1 MNRYLFIVLAFC
13 ISIIMAQE
21 ESSVQSAAR
30 PFDLDIVNPVQ
41 LASSDSRSVDFQ
53 QNYLPA
59 FQQFITTNLGETSV
73 FEDAQLFNIDP
84 TELVLKSDHD
94 SRVYFI
100 SEGAGFRNTLGFNT
114 NGESGINE
122 SSQLIFPD
130 ASAGGSRTN
139 STPLQEGDFV
149 ELGTIEEGTQLDF
162 FLIANGAS
170 GGSNVFST
178 ENNPDGLQH
187 MIAFV
192 PPGSPYLLVGF
203 EDLLGGGDLDY
214 NDILFAV
221 DIGKEN
227 LDSIV
232 GAPEPGTTIIFIAF
246 FLVFICVCKY
256 SEKKMHIQN

>member
-1 MNRYLFIVLAFC
+1 MKVIHLYLCVILT
-13 ISIIMAQE
+13 ISLVAQQQ
-21 ESSVQSAAR
+21 SPVQSSAR

-41 LASSDSRSVDFQ
+41 IAGSDARAVEFQ
-53 QNYLPA
+53 ENYLPG
-59 FQQFITTNLGETSV
+59 FQNFISTNLGESSV
-73 FEDAQLFNIDP
+73 FENAQLFNVDP
-84 TELVLKSDHD
+84 AELVLKSDFE

-130 ASAGGSRTN
+130 ASAGRSRSN
-139 STPLQEGDFV
+139 STPLQQGDFV
-149 ELGTIEEGTQLDF
+149 ELGNLEKGTQLDF
-162 FLIANGAS
+162 FLIANGAN
-170 GGSNVFST
+170 GGQTVFST
-178 ENNPDGLQH
+178 DNNPDGLQH

-192 PPGSPYLLVGF
+192 PGGSPFLLVGF

-221 DIGKEN
+221 DIGEEN
-227 LDSIV
+227 LNSIV

-246 FLVFICVCKY
+246 FLIFAFVYRRKSLKGSLCT
-256 SEKKMHIQN
+256 

>member
-1 MNRYLFIVLAFC
+1 M
-13 ISIIMAQE
+13 
-21 ESSVQSAAR
+21 
-30 PFDLDIVNPVQ
+30 
-41 LASSDSRSVDFQ
+41 
-53 QNYLPA
+53 
-59 FQQFITTNLGETSV
+59 
-73 FEDAQLFNIDP
+73 
-84 TELVLKSDHD
+84 
-94 SRVYFI
+94 
-100 SEGAGFRNTLGFNT
+100 GFNT

-130 ASAGGSRTN
+130 ASAGGSRT
-139 STPLQEGDFV
+139 SSAPLQEGDFV
-149 ELGTIEEGTQLDF
+149 ELGSLEQGTQLDF

-170 GGSNVFST
+170 GGSTVFST
-178 ENNPDGLQH
+178 DNNPDGLQH

-232 GAPEPGTTIIFIAF
+232 GAPEPGTTVIFIAF
-246 FLVFICVCKY
+246 FLIFICACKY
-256 SEKKMHIQN
+256 SEKKCRFKTVSN